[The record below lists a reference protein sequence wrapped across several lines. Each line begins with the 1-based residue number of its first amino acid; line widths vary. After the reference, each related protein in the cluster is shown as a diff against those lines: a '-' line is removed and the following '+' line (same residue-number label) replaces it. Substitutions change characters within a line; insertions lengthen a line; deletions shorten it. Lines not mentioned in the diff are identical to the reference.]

1 MCICGIVRYCG
12 VDCQRDHW
20 LAHKQDCQT
29 VVDGKG
35 MGLVATRRIAVGKVI
50 IVESPIIT
58 HLGWTENFQ
67 QFVDKF
73 QELTVEQKMMYI
85 SLLHDPEDNNKVVNK
100 EMIDKVKD
108 FEEEALAIYKVW
120 RILWAN
126 SVYIGK
132 KNGLKEKG
140 IYLKISHINH
150 SCKSNVV
157 FGLVEGGENKMSITT
172 CRVINKNQEIL
183 LNYIGAESIFNAKK
197 ERQAELEENWHFT
210 CKCDVC
216 SLTGE
221 QLDQNDQVRNMIQSF
236 TEKIR
241 SLSQP
246 TLEITE
252 QALAFGMEKLE
263 LMENIMEEVLAAFPV
278 ALMDCYG
285 QARIIKYLGGQ
296 VKVEPES
303 FRERA
308 DDVCSM
314 LGPSTRKICREVEEE
329 TDMIINIISQMKENS
344 KNDDE
349 QDPH

>member
-1 MCICGIVRYCG
+1 MALPYTTTRVCICGIVRYCG

-126 SVYIGK
+126 SVYSGK

-140 IYLKISHINH
+140 VYHTISRINH
-150 SCKSNVV
+150 SCKPNVV
-157 FGLVEGGENKMSITT
+157 FGLVEAGENKMNITT
-172 CRVINKNQEIL
+172 CRAINKNQEIL
-183 LNYIGAESIFNAKK
+183 LNYIGAESILNTKK
-197 ERQAELEENWHFT
+197 VRQAELEENWHFT
-210 CKCDVC
+210 CQC
-216 SLTGE
+216 
-221 QLDQNDQVRNMIQSF
+221 
-236 TEKIR
+236 
-241 SLSQP
+241 
-246 TLEITE
+246 
-252 QALAFGMEKLE
+252 
-263 LMENIMEEVLAAFPV
+263 
-278 ALMDCYG
+278 
-285 QARIIKYLGGQ
+285 
-296 VKVEPES
+296 
-303 FRERA
+303 
-308 DDVCSM
+308 
-314 LGPSTRKICREVEEE
+314 
-329 TDMIINIISQMKENS
+329 
-344 KNDDE
+344 
-349 QDPH
+349 

>member
-1 MCICGIVRYCG
+1 M
-12 VDCQRDHW
+12 
-20 LAHKQDCQT
+20 
-29 VVDGKG
+29 
-35 MGLVATRRIAVGKVI
+35 GKVI

-67 QFVDKF
+67 QFLVKF
-73 QELTVEQKMMYI
+73 EELTVEQKLMYL
-85 SLLHDPEDNNKVVNK
+85 SLHDPKEKSKVVNNEMLEKAK
-100 EMIDKVKD
+100 EYG
-108 FEEEALAIYKVW
+108 EEALAIYKVW

-126 SVYIGK
+126 CVYIGN

-172 CRVINKNQEIL
+172 CRVINKNEEIL

-285 QARIIKYLGGQ
+285 QARIIQYFGGQ
-296 VKVEPES
+296 AKVEPES
-303 FRERA
+303 FRDRA
-308 DDVCSM
+308 VEMCSM
-314 LGPSTRKICREVEEE
+314 LDPSTRKICREVEEE
-329 TDMIINIISQMKENS
+329 TDMIIARWK
-344 KNDDE
+344 KNTED
-349 QDPH
+349 QQ